1 MRARALSRRVESAL
15 TMLIGRCTQAFEV
28 LPLVQDVEIL
38 RSVLYS
44 GVWAKYVSVR
54 KKRDPSFAPA
64 EERKGD
70 KP

>member
-1 MRARALSRRVESAL
+1 
-15 TMLIGRCTQAFEV
+15 MLIGRCTQAFEV
-28 LPLVQDVEIL
+28 LPLVKDVEIL

-64 EERKGD
+64 EERKGE
-70 KP
+70 KQ